1 MPVSGCYHKLMI
13 AISCEASNDAE
24 FQASA
29 FVFKRHVDICIHRC
43 LHCCTVAEPI
53 QYP

>member
-1 MPVSGCYHKLMI
+1 MQVSRCYHQLLI
-13 AISCEASNDAE
+13 VIFCEASNDAE

-29 FVFKRHVDICIHRC
+29 FVFKRNVEICIHRC
-43 LHCCTVAEPI
+43 LQCCTVAEPI